1 MLLLSN
7 NIDKH
12 RTRIKLALGRVL
24 ALLFLFC
31 GACRVEMAARTKPL
45 KEKVRSPTP
54 EEGG

>member
-12 RTRIKLALGRVL
+12 RARIKLALGRVL
-24 ALLFLFC
+24 ALLFLFR

-45 KEKVRSPTP
+45 KGKVRSPTP